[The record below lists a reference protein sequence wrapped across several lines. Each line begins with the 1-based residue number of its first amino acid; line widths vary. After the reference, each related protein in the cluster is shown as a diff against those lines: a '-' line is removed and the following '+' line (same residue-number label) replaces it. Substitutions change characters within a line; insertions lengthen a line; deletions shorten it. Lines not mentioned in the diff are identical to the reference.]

1 MQRISFK
8 KSRHRQWLRRG
19 ISAVEV
25 VTATAVGVPMA
36 AAMFFLARAG
46 SKAFLEMTSVVVGW
60 PHM

>member
-1 MQRISFK
+1 VQCRIK
-8 KSRHRQWLRRG
+8 PIAKCWRRG

-36 AAMFFLARAG
+36 AALFFLARAG
-46 SKAFLEMTSVVVGW
+46 SKAFVEMSSVVIGW